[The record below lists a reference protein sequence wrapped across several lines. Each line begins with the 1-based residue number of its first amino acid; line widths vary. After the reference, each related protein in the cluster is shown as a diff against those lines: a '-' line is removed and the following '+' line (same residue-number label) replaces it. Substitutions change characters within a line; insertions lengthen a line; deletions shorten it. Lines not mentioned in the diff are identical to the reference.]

1 MPHTGAAQ
9 DIFDG
14 ISYGKGA
21 AFLHQIVFFLGKD
34 LLKDGLKTYFAK
46 YKFKNTEL
54 KDFIAELAAA
64 AKRAGMAIDFTA
76 WSDSWLTKAGCASIK
91 IDYDRDAASGVI
103 SNLKLVQNPYNME
116 NTPENRLRR
125 QAINIASLDEQM
137 QVIDVHRVETSDSVN
152 EVPITDKFVGPQA
165 KPIHAFLI
173 NYGCHGY
180 GKFEIDPMTLTA
192 LESGMHKITSS
203 LERKNLC
210 NVMYDLIKSGS
221 LPASRVLRIITNN
234 LEHESAVDILQ
245 DSFRFIIPCILS
257 KFLHEEVNEVRSS
270 EMFNLTLKIM
280 KSGRFNQFPAAM
292 EMLLS
297 SAIGFATTKDEIA
310 LISQWFVLGKVN
322 DTKGKVIDGAEI
334 NVKVRHSLIRK
345 MFGTSHITKD

>member
-1 MPHTGAAQ
+1 
-9 DIFDG
+9 
-14 ISYGKGA
+14 
-21 AFLHQIVFFLGKD
+21 
-34 LLKDGLKTYFAK
+34 
-46 YKFKNTEL
+46 
-54 KDFIAELAAA
+54 
-64 AKRAGMAIDFTA
+64 
-76 WSDSWLTKAGCASIK
+76 
-91 IDYDRDAASGVI
+91 
-103 SNLKLVQNPYNME
+103 
-116 NTPENRLRR
+116 
-125 QAINIASLDEQM
+125 M
-137 QVIDVHRVETSDSVN
+137 QVIDVQRFETSDSVN
-152 EVPITDKFVGPQA
+152 EVPITVQFIGYQV

-192 LESGMHKITSS
+192 LETGMHKITSS

-221 LPASRVLRIITNN
+221 LPASRVLRIIVNN

-257 KFLHEEVNEVRSS
+257 KYLHEEVNEARSS

-297 SAIGFATTKDEIA
+297 SEIGFATTKDEIA
-310 LISQWFVLGKVN
+310 LIS
-322 DTKGKVIDGAEI
+322 
-334 NVKVRHSLIRK
+334 
-345 MFGTSHITKD
+345 